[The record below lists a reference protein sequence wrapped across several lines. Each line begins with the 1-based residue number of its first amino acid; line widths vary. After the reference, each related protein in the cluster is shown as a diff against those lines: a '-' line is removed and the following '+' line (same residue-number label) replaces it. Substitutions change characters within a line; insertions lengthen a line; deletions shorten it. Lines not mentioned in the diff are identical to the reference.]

1 MIRESSSGMG
11 VDLYDMFA
19 AMVADRDWEAMMN
32 EKKKHDLKERL
43 EVRYDDEAKAE
54 RYKTIREKH

>member
-1 MIRESSSGMG
+1 MG

-32 EKKKHDLKERL
+32 EKKKHNLKERL